1 MKSSESPKEKYIN
14 GYITNNIN
22 IRIPSMVIDKGIL
35 PTMGILM
42 GITQPGYVKIANLE
56 LQQPQLEQ
64 LHNNYNYN

>member
-42 GITQPGYVKIANLE
+42 GFTLW
-56 LQQPQLEQ
+56 
-64 LHNNYNYN
+64 